1 MLGNKTGGGVKRKEN
16 YTGNKEKRRG
26 KRKRKKERQVGKC
39 GKILKCRNIEREEEV
54 KIRIGVQ
61 CVLLGIELR
70 AFCMLEKMGER
81 KEGRRREGGWEEREE
96 KRKETS
102 QQERERKEEKKE

>member
-1 MLGNKTGGGVKRKEN
+1 MKRKLH
-16 YTGNKEKRRG
+16 
-26 KRKRKKERQVGKC
+26 RKQRKKEGKGKEKEGKTGRQVW
-39 GKILKCRNIEREEEV
+39 KILKCRNIEREEEV
-54 KIRIGVQ
+54 KIRVGVQ
-61 CVLLGIELR
+61 CVLVGIELR
-70 AFCMLEKMGER
+70 ALCMLEKMGER